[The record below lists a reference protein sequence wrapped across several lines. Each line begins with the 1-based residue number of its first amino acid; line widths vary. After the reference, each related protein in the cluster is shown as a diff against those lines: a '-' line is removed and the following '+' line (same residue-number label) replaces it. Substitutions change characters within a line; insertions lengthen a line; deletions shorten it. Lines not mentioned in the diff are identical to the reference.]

1 MKHRFLTLAFLLAG
15 VLAASAGN
23 VAGPGRYTVK
33 PVARPEYALTSPSV
47 LTFGVNAAGAMV
59 GEKTQ
64 VWSLSMLSGSV
75 RLFDC
80 AGYALAASDD
90 GIVRLAENNGSDESQ
105 LWTLENAEGTDTY
118 WIIPSNKPEL
128 VVVLEGGTA
137 VVLGKRADFR
147 KNPRARWRFAALD
160 GDEARMA
167 ETGERNIWEDETVF
181 AINKEEAVATYM
193 PYSSVTEML
202 ADTGR
207 FARPWTEP
215 LNSRYSSLN
224 GMWKFNFVE

>member
-128 VVVLEGGTA
+128 VVVISERIR
-137 VVLGKRADFR
+137 VHV
-147 KNPRARWRFAALD
+147 
-160 GDEARMA
+160 GDL
-167 ETGERNIWEDETVF
+167 
-181 AINKEEAVATYM
+181 
-193 PYSSVTEML
+193 PHSTEM
-202 ADTGR
+202 
-207 FARPWTEP
+207 RPGWLRPGKGISGKTRQCLPSTRRKLLLLICHIP
-215 LNSRYSSLN
+215 L
-224 GMWKFNFVE
+224 